1 MINGQSS
8 GVISRWKI
16 ARFCEPPLPEICM
29 AHPAATLN
37 NLLTSSSVHILY
49 LYFMKL
55 RVLVFFNAAAVAVTL
70 SIVNY
75 YFQHSWYNVALT
87 FFITLITSFL
97 AFYYMIEKYVYSK
110 IKLIYKLIHNLKLG
124 RDLRDALGEHV
135 TADPINDVEHE
146 VKEWAKE
153 KKSEIDELRKQE
165 KFRRDFLSNISH
177 EFKTPLFAIQGY
189 IEALQDDGFEDKD
202 MARQFLLKA
211 SKNVDRLSYL
221 IKDLDEISK
230 LESGEIPINLT
241 RFKINDLI
249 KEVFETFELK
259 ARQHNI
265 KLVFKHDEPML
276 VNADREKIRQVLINL
291 IENSIKYGKEEG
303 NTSVSLFELHDQ
315 VLVEV
320 TDDGIGIEEKFLPRL
335 FERFFRT
342 DTSRS
347 RQIGGSGLGLAIVK
361 HIIEA
366 HEQTINVRSTEGIG
380 STFGFTLQLS
390 KQSLHLPN
398 MPVLKN

>member
-1 MINGQSS
+1 MKF
-8 GVISRWKI
+8 R
-16 ARFCEPPLPEICM
+16 
-29 AHPAATLN
+29 
-37 NLLTSSSVHILY
+37 IL
-49 LYFMKL
+49 
-55 RVLVFFNAAAVAVTL
+55 VLINAASVAITL
-70 SIVNY
+70 SAVNY
-75 YFQHSWYNVALT
+75 YFQHSWYYVGIT
-87 FFITLITSFL
+87 FFVTLITSFIV
-97 AFYYMIEKYVYSK
+97 FYYLIEKYVHSK

-124 RDLRDALGEHV
+124 RDLRDALGDHV
-135 TADPINDVEHE
+135 SSDPINDVEQE

-153 KKSEIDELRKQE
+153 KKIEIEELRRQE

-189 IEALQDDGFEDKD
+189 IEALQDDGLEDKKLALD
-202 MARQFLLKA
+202 FLAKA

-221 IKDLDEISK
+221 ITDLDEISK

-249 KEVFETFELK
+249 KEVMDSMELK

-265 KLVFKHDEPML
+265 KLIFKQKYDDPIL
-276 VNADREKIRQVLINL
+276 VNADREKIRQVLVNL
-291 IENSIKYGKEEG
+291 IDNSLKYGNEEG
-303 NTSVSLFELHDQ
+303 ETSVSLFELHDQ

-320 TDDGIGIEEKFLPRL
+320 TDNGIGIEEKYLPRL
-335 FERFFRT
+335 FERFYRT

-366 HEQTINVRSTEGIG
+366 HEPTFNVRSTEGLG
-380 STFGFTLQLS
+380 STFGFTLQ
-390 KQSLHLPN
+390 
-398 MPVLKN
+398 